1 MKHVITYVCTPINEL
16 LNYVNKQIKCMS
28 IDQKTILI
36 ATDIK
41 REQTVDVPNT
51 SIRVNDKIKKKK
63 IVHIYSIHTHT
74 CIGDDQ
80 NFFDKNLLKI
90 YFSF

>member
-41 REQTVDVPNT
+41 RE
-51 SIRVNDKIKKKK
+51 
-63 IVHIYSIHTHT
+63 
-74 CIGDDQ
+74 
-80 NFFDKNLLKI
+80 
-90 YFSF
+90 